1 MRYNMK
7 ITVISKTK
15 NKTEYNDVTIT
26 SFDQIDDIITDTQSI
41 LVNRTDLK
49 DFLYSLNSETYK
61 EDFQNIKRYLRS
73 NYQVHKLYFNPRT
86 FEFFPRNK
94 CFLIHQ
100 R

>member
-1 MRYNMK
+1 MK
-7 ITVISKTK
+7 ITVLTKTK
-15 NKTEYNDVTIT
+15 NKTEYK
-26 SFDQIDDIITDTQSI
+26 DIEVFTLEEIYNSITDTQSI
-41 LVNRTDLK
+41 LINRTDLK
-49 DFLYSLNSETYK
+49 DFLYSLSPTTYK
-61 EDFQNIKRYLRS
+61 DDFQNIKRYLRS

>member
-1 MRYNMK
+1 MK
-7 ITVISKTK
+7 ITVITKTK
-15 NKTEYNDVTIT
+15 TKTEYT
-26 SFDQIDDIITDTQSI
+26 DIKINSLQEIYDNITDTQSI
-41 LVNRTDLK
+41 LINRTDLK
-49 DFLYSLNSETYK
+49 DFLYSLSSKTYK
-61 EDFQNIKRYLRS
+61 EDFQDIKRYLRS